1 MKSTSILLVLAGAAA
16 VTVGVLT
23 PGCSMLDARTTSP
36 YTGQPATM
44 AEIESQR
51 IAYQAE
57 TEQLAAREKQ
67 EAEAELRR
75 LRTETEIAAKR
86 IANGSEEELDALR
99 LNTEAK
105 VADVVDRVAT
115 NQARRESEARRIAD
129 GVELAI
135 ADLNRQQAQRSAILT
150 AVGSIPGVA
159 AAPGFNQ
166 VNSILQALLI
176 GGGGTLV
183 GGTIASR
190 GKQELAA
197 KAKKA
202 EEDAADESERAEAAE
217 GTLTQV
223 SQAATR
229 IVDSIDVL
237 RTKVPAIDEALKDP
251 TIKDLLNSWQG
262 AAGKALVDRAQR
274 GEEITPGTTL
284 G

>member
-1 MKSTSILLVLAGAAA
+1 
-16 VTVGVLT
+16 
-23 PGCSMLDARTTSP
+23 MLEARTTSP
-36 YTGQPATM
+36 YTGQPATS
-44 AEIESQR
+44 AEIELQR
-51 IAYQAE
+51 ITYAAEQEQAD
-57 TEQLAAREKQ
+57 ARERQ

-75 LRTETEIAAKR
+75 LRTQTEIAAKR
-86 IANGSEEELDALR
+86 IANGSEEELDSLR
-99 LNTEAK
+99 LNTEAQ

-135 ADLNRQQAQRSAILT
+135 ADLSRQQAQRSAILG
-150 AVGSIPGVA
+150 AVTSIPGVA
-159 AAPGFNQ
+159 AVPGFSSINT
-166 VNSILQALLI
+166 ILQALLI

-183 GGTIASR
+183 GGVVAGR

-197 KAKKA
+197 KAQQA
-202 EEDAADESERAEAAE
+202 EENAADESERAEAAE

-223 SQAATR
+223 SHAATR
-229 IVDSIDVL
+229 VVDSIDVL

-251 TIKDLLNSWQG
+251 TIKDLLSSWQG

-274 GEEITPGTTL
+274 GEAITPGTTL